1 MPPPEVKYIF
11 LTQHLIRKRCSF
23 CVVYAAH
30 AANRGSMPLIAEQQ
44 LGYSHPLGLMV
55 DLLLGGG
62 RCNFSPNSTEGS
74 CRTDDFD
81 LLTYAEE
88 QGFTVATSREEF
100 NALGKGQGQADLPFL
115 GLFSDGKSINP
126 PDAGR
131 AKANRSQKAC
141 ATKWIVASSRTNL
154 PCLRWPRQP

>member
-11 LTQHLIRKRCSF
+11 PTNSESSNVAHPPL
-23 CVVYAAH
+23 VYAAH

-44 LGYSHPLGLMV
+44 LGYSHPLGPMV

-74 CRTDDFD
+74 CRTDGFD

-88 QGFTVATSREEF
+88 QGFTVATTREEF
-100 NALGKGQGQADLPFL
+100 NALGRGQGQADLPFL
-115 GLFSDGKSINP
+115 GLFSEGKSINP
-126 PDAGR
+126 PDAGEGQ
-131 AKANRSQKAC
+131 S
-141 ATKWIVASSRTNL
+141 
-154 PCLRWPRQP
+154 